1 MMSLILLKC
10 SEHLGVICVCICICT
25 MQVLVHAAYPQAFH
39 TASTSEM
46 SPESGGVCNQTMILD
61 TIVNKQKI
69 TSANW
74 LNILDVSILLLLVTF
89 LLQYRCKKSVTSG
102 RLACFSS
109 PPGEGVQA
117 HWEPAKCVLYDSE
130 CVLLTSP
137 DSQQQGARLS
147 AGEKGGWEGQC
158 RAPVCQ
164 RGPSI
169 LMPPT
174 AEPSAGYC
182 T

>member
-1 MMSLILLKC
+1 M
-10 SEHLGVICVCICICT
+10 HL
-25 MQVLVHAAYPQAFH
+25 YN
-39 TASTSEM
+39 ASPSASEM
-46 SPESGGVCNQTMILD
+46 SLESGGVCNQTVILD
-61 TIVNKQKI
+61 RIVNKQKI
-69 TSANW
+69 RSANC
-74 LNILDVSILLLLVTF
+74 LNILGISILLLLVTF
-89 LLQYRCKKSVTSG
+89 LLWYYCKKSVTSG
-102 RLACFSS
+102 ELACLSS

-117 HWEPAKCVLYDSE
+117 HWEPAKRVLYDSE

-137 DSQQQGARLS
+137 DSQQQGTRRS
-147 AGEKGGWEGQC
+147 AGEKRGWEGQC

-174 AEPSAGYC
+174 AEPSAGYY